1 MTVLSDSAS
10 LGAGNKYAWLGDSR
24 GVGAVMPYGESITL
38 TAGEA
43 IRDTANYDYNIA
55 AQGRSTTIVV
65 SSTLD
70 VACDVDIFIQ
80 PVDSPTTTLLV
91 YSADDVLLATT
102 GKMIFSPYAGGTGA
116 DSTLIT
122 VAALA
127 SKAYRF
133 ILRLTAASSPASGTA
148 VADAYCA

>member
-24 GVGAVMPYGESITL
+24 GVGAVMPYGENIVL

-43 IRDTANYDYNIA
+43 IRDGANYDYNVN
-55 AQGRSTTIVV
+55 AQGRTATIILT
-65 SSTLD
+65 STLD

-80 PVDSPTTTLLV
+80 PASSPSTTLLI
-91 YSADDVLLATT
+91 YSADDVLAAGT
-102 GKMIFSPYAGGTGA
+102 GVLIFSPYAGGTGA
-116 DSTLIT
+116 AAGLLT

-133 ILRLTAASSPASGTA
+133 IVRLTAASSPASGSA
-148 VADAYCA
+148 IASAYCA